1 MSHAVPDSPL
11 SPDARERLIL
21 VMFRKRT
28 ALIFNYVLG
37 GFISGVGILG
47 NIATA
52 AGFVEQSWIRWEIGV
67 AAIVSGLLII
77 TATEIRRRFTLYIIT
92 TWNVR
97 IRRGMMKRS
106 TIRVF
111 YDEISSVETSINPDE
126 KAIGIGDVR
135 VHTSDVRDKPAI
147 VFTDVYNPDGIREII
162 LRFIQTMPS
171 PLPWAH
177 VPRARIFVF

>member
-1 MSHAVPDSPL
+1 MSHGVPDSPL

-28 ALIFNYVLG
+28 AFMFNYVLG

-52 AGFVEQSWIRWEIGV
+52 AGFIEQSWIRWEIGV
-67 AAIVSGLLII
+67 AAILSGLLVI
-77 TATEIRRRFTLYIIT
+77 TATELRRRFTLYIMT

-97 IRRGMMKRS
+97 IRTGLMTRN

-111 YDEISSVETSINPDE
+111 YDEISSVETSINPEE

-135 VHTSDVRDKPAI
+135 VYTSDVRDRPAI

-171 PLPWAH
+171 PLPWVH
-177 VPRARIFVF
+177 IPKARIVVF